1 MYLELKQNHK
11 LVAVLNDDDLIDD
24 PIRKSS
30 LNREYTLEFSIA
42 MDNEKAKY
50 ITADTKI
57 HVDGFVYTLNF
68 EGAIE
73 EEYENKNVIHVRGEG
88 LYKDLENYFVEPFLS
103 NDPNTPVP
111 ADLTVMMV
119 GGGKDLTDGK
129 YKVGTAANVL
139 YSILKAVD
147 WDRGDDWTIGTVDVE
162 GIFDLEVEKKSVLG
176 LIQAVQNI
184 WGGYLVWDFEN
195 RVVHLRDEKKW
206 AINRGY
212 RLNENKN
219 VRINKKPLDKVQTR
233 LYPFGENNLDIA
245 KVNNGIKYLGKGKT
259 AMLCFNFNIKDQEEL
274 LKWGKEQ
281 LAYYSKPRYNYTC
294 DIVDVRY
301 LEGYESEVFELG
313 DLVRIRTKKDDLSE
327 PIRIM
332 SIERNL
338 LKPYEVRL
346 EIGEPILKLE
356 DVLKAS
362 MDTTD
367 TVGKTISPDGKI
379 DGRRLLDSS
388 VIADSIDEGAIDAS
402 KFNVK
407 QIILTGDEVKD
418 NEANKFITWNTHN
431 LFYDGK
437 KYEIQAGRSYKK
449 YVVWRQGS
457 NKYENLSEVELENKP
472 LGDND
477 FVIYVNNDGKHD
489 VAWYSRVARQFV
501 GATFIADASIND
513 AKIRDLSAVKITT
526 GLLKS
531 VNGDTWIDMDT
542 GDFSFKNGALR
553 WNSEKGELE
562 IGMNNNI
569 NDLLGDVNDKIDN
582 TKTEINKTI
591 QESIDGAKQEIN
603 TNINKVVETQ
613 DQKLAELEKK
623 TNETA
628 KQLLEK
634 AQEQNRIWYVE
645 SESDLNTGGVK
656 GKTWAELTPTRPN
669 NADHNGDV
677 AVIGG
682 MTDNFMQNMKVYYNS
697 KWIPLA
703 EGAFLIED
711 ENYNGVKIG
720 KQGIQIYNSNG
731 TKKSELN
738 KDFLRFYG
746 SPTKLP
752 ESYTSTVPFS
762 EVNTGGMQFIGQY
775 GTSPYLKDVF
785 ITRAST
791 WNGKKGFRADWDIGT
806 PGANGYVEIQLPE
819 RFKNYKK
826 EDVEI
831 AIIPI
836 PEQDVHTELRGYNSY
851 ATTEQIVLFEN
862 LVEAKD
868 EYNWIGTGRN
878 CVGVSAYKIEWSS
891 AITDIRGRT
900 IELDKPRRWSTYG
913 IGFFIIL
920 LAR

>member
-1 MYLELKQNHK
+1 MYLELKQNK
-11 LVAVLNDDDLIDD
+11 KRVAVLNDDDLIGE

-119 GGGKDLTDGK
+119 GGGKDLTGGK

-195 RVVHLRDEKKW
+195 RVIHLRDEKKW

-245 KVNNGIKYLGKGKT
+245 KVNNGIKYLGSGKT

-402 KFNVK
+402 KFNVR

-457 NKYENLSEVELENKP
+457 NKYENLSEVELENNP

-553 WNSEKGELE
+553 WNSKTGELE
-562 IGMNNNI
+562 IGMNSNI
-569 NDLLGDVNDKIDN
+569 NDLLGDVNDKIDD

-603 TNINKVVETQ
+603 TNIDKVVETQ
-613 DQKLAELEKK
+613 DQKLADLEKNI
-623 TNETA
+623 NETA

-634 AQEQNRIWYVE
+634 AQEQNRIWYVDSANE
-645 SESDLNTGGVK
+645 LNTGGVK
-656 GKTWAELTPTRPN
+656 GKTWKELTPTRPN

-775 GTSPYLKDVF
+775 GTSSYLRDIYF
-785 ITRAST
+785 ASAST
-791 WNGKKGFRADWDIGT
+791 WTGSDGWRLDWNDGE
-806 PGANGYVEIQLPE
+806 PGNNGYVSITLPN
-819 RFKNYKK
+819 RFKNYKRDEIEVILAPK
-826 EDVEI
+826 PSLDMVFYYGSSDRLKYMPVKYDNILQIHSNTDYLGTSRNSIGFI
-831 AIIPI
+831 AIRKLWDARI
-836 PEQDVHTELRGYNSY
+836 TELARDGIY
-851 ATTEQIVLFEN
+851 I
-862 LVEAKD
+862 
-868 EYNWIGTGRN
+868 
-878 CVGVSAYKIEWSS
+878 
-891 AITDIRGRT
+891 
-900 IELDKPRRWSTYG
+900 DKPVGEYG
-913 IGFFIIL
+913 YGLEFTATFL
-920 LAR
+920 VR